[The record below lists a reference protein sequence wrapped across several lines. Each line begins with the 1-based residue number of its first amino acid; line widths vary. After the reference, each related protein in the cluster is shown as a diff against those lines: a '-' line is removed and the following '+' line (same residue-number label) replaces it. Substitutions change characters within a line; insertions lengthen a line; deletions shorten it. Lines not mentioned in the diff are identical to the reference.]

1 MDELL
6 QLGIAAYQSGKRD
19 EARRLLST
27 YVKQNPNI
35 EEGWGWLFNVCD
47 KDNERLYCLKQV
59 VRINP
64 QNEKAN
70 QLIIKYSTLKQPIN
84 QPVIEKIPDHDFKN
98 DALALKVTRFLV
110 IFQVSALIIGII
122 FTLVR
127 LSSVAL
133 FVTYLALILLLGSL
147 TWFYIRYRTY
157 PIVQEKR
164 KLSQRESNLQ
174 AQILAH
180 STNIKLT
187 QQNRE
192 KIKQAEQA
200 ELSAS
205 LQNLQKKHIES
216 GLTNTRIAEADIPG
230 IGPGLKQRLS
240 ANGFSTAASV
250 TPNVTNIE
258 GFGPAKTQT
267 ILDWRNKVYS
277 NLNASKPTC
286 LPAEIQNQINN
297 KYEIHHANNDA
308 EERKAQETKTKLVD
322 ASNEIQPRIKALAPF
337 SFISFLR
344 YALGSK
350 GFVAAITGAIIVI
363 SLICLGSGAT
373 FGAIAAS
380 VPTST
385 LTPTITLTETATLT
399 LTETLI
405 PTYTD
410 TPTIT
415 LPPTVT
421 DTSTITFTP
430 TITDTPTLTLT
441 PTRTFTPTRTPTR
454 TPTKTITRTKTAT
467 PRPYIPQPTQ
477 PYIQPTSNNP
487 SGASAICKD
496 GTYSYSQHRR
506 GTCSGHGG
514 VSVWLNPNLPP

>member
-6 QLGIAAYQSGKRD
+6 QQGIVAFQRGKRV
-19 EARRLLST
+19 EARRLIST
-27 YVKQNPNI
+27 YIKQNPNI
-35 EEGWGWLFNVCD
+35 EEGWGWFFNVCD
-47 KDNERLYCLKQV
+47 TNKERLYCLKQV
-59 VRINP
+59 IRINP

-70 QLIIKYSTLKQPIN
+70 QLIKKYSAVEQPIN
-84 QPVIEKIPDHDFKN
+84 QPVIKKTPDHDFKN
-98 DALALKVTRFLV
+98 DVLARKVSRFLL
-110 IFQVSALIIGII
+110 IFQISALIIGII
-122 FTLVR
+122 FILIH
-127 LSSVAL
+127 LSSIAIFITFVA
-133 FVTYLALILLLGSL
+133 FILLLGSV
-147 TWFYIRYRTY
+147 TWFYIRYWTY

-164 KLSQRESNLQ
+164 ELSLRENNLQ

-192 KIKQAEQA
+192 KIKQAEQV

-205 LQNLQKKHIES
+205 LQNFQKKHIES
-216 GLTNTRIAEADIPG
+216 GLNNTRIDVADIPG

-240 ANGFSTAASV
+240 ANGFGTAASI
-250 TPNVTNIE
+250 TQSVTNIE

-267 ILDWRNKVYS
+267 ILEWRNKIYS
-277 NLNASKPTC
+277 NLNANKPTA
-286 LPAEIQNQINN
+286 LPAEILNQIKN
-297 KYEIHHANNDA
+297 KYEIHHAKNDA
-308 EERKAQETKTKLVD
+308 EERNAKETKTKLVD
-322 ASNEIQPRIKALAPF
+322 ASKEIQPRINALAPF
-337 SFISFLR
+337 TFGSFLQHC
-344 YALGSK
+344 LGSK
-350 GFVAAITGAIIVI
+350 GSVAAITGAIIVI
-363 SLICLGSGAT
+363 SLICLGSSVT
-373 FGAIAAS
+373 FGAIAAA

-430 TITDTPTLTLT
+430 TITETPTLTLT

-454 TPTKTITRTKTAT
+454 TPTITSTRTKTAT